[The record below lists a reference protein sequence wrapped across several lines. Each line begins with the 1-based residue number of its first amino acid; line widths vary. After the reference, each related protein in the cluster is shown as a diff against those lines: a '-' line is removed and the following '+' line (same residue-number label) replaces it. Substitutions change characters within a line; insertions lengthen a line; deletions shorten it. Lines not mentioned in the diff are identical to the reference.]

1 MVMSTPFPPEEGIG
15 NYVYNLSRKLIEK
28 SHRVTVITRSPTWR
42 MQTDIIR
49 GVDVFRVPFIPCYP
63 FHVHVHRFFVNKL
76 FKTLESNFDIVHIH
90 TPLCPVVKTS
100 LPVVTTVHSPMVP
113 DSRLATITD
122 FRSLASKIVAR
133 SISYQLELNLLRRSN
148 MITAV
153 SKSIAQELE
162 EYGLNPDDV
171 VVVGNGVD
179 EKIFMPAK
187 NKPVNRYIL
196 YVGRLEFDKGLF
208 DLLEAGKCISQTY
221 PDVSFIIAGRGRYL
235 DKLKEQ
241 TKKTGLQDKFTFLG
255 QVDKDT
261 LVSLYQNAT
270 IFIFPSYHEG
280 LPTVIIEA
288 MSCGL
293 PIIATDVRGNRDLI
307 SAGENGIIVPPR
319 TPKKIADAI
328 SMLLEDENIREK
340 LGVNARKMIEE
351 KYTWDVVSNKVLECY
366 ESLGGV

>member
-1 MVMSTPFPPEEGIG
+1 MRICMVMSTPFPPEEGIG

-171 VVVGNGVD
+171 VVQIYSGPLDVDRNIVESSSESMVCLGPSENGTYTYEGFIPCD
-179 EKIFMPAK
+179 ES
-187 NKPVNRYIL
+187 
-196 YVGRLEFDKGLF
+196 GLF
-208 DLLEAGKCISQTY
+208 GYS
-221 PDVSFIIAGRGRYL
+221 VR
-235 DKLKEQ
+235 
-241 TKKTGLQDKFTFLG
+241 
-255 QVDKDT
+255 
-261 LVSLYQNAT
+261 
-270 IFIFPSYHEG
+270 IFPSHVDMADNFHLE
-280 LPTVIIEA
+280 LMRWINNPETISSPVNKSKIE
-288 MSCGL
+288 S
-293 PIIATDVRGNRDLI
+293 
-307 SAGENGIIVPPR
+307 
-319 TPKKIADAI
+319 
-328 SMLLEDENIREK
+328 
-340 LGVNARKMIEE
+340 
-351 KYTWDVVSNKVLECY
+351 VSV
-366 ESLGGV
+366 